1 MGNFSDDEDRVEN
14 ISEHILE
21 ALLNSN
27 IESINDL
34 NLFNNPSWF
43 RHPDTKDEI
52 SSNVDLLAELISK
65 QAGLQHLNLGENL
78 FSSNAT

>member
-1 MGNFSDDEDRVEN
+1 MGYFSCNLDKVEN
-14 ISEHILE
+14 IGELILE

-43 RHPDTKDEI
+43 RHPDTKEEI
-52 SSNVDLLAELISK
+52 FSNVALLAELISK
-65 QAGLQHLNLGENL
+65 QAGLQHLNLVVNY
-78 FSSNAT
+78 FTSNAT